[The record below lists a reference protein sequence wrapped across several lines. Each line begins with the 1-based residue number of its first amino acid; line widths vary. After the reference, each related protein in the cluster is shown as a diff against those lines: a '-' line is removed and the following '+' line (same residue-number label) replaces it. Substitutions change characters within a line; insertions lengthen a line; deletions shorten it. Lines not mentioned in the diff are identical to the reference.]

1 MMQVVE
7 WIKNLLKD
15 ENKLE
20 IGETSVIKLS
30 SGKYKIMYW
39 RTNTWHASLT
49 SYDTR
54 HAAEKF
60 LVWEAKYEVEV
71 AIAGIKHEIEELI
84 REAIISKGTS
94 KS

>member
-60 LVWEAKYEVEV
+60 LVWEAKYEVDM
-71 AIAGIKHEIEELI
+71 ARNKDEIEELI